1 MKRFLYANIAE
12 DIRKKIKDGYLNPG
26 DKLPSE
32 IELAKEYRVS
42 RSTLREAIKL
52 LQRDGILISKNGI
65 GTYVS
70 ENAPLIMENFLNNL
84 ISIGDLIKSFGFED
98 TQSHMRVYKSSP
110 RNEWR
115 EKLNLGEREGVTII
129 ERLREANGVG
139 ISYSYHIF
147 PESIAQ
153 DRFDENFKGSLI
165 KYLKEVMNI
174 EIAYSL
180 TEICAVEDTENE
192 KVTYYIGK
200 KILLFKQLHFDKR
213 DTPIFYSLDY
223 MNNNVLKFFI
233 RRENTFLS

>member
-1 MKRFLYANIAE
+1 MQRLLYVNIAE
-12 DIRKKIKDGYLNPG
+12 DIKKKIKDGYLNPG

-32 IELAKEYRVS
+32 IELAKEHRVS
-42 RSTLREAIKL
+42 RSTLREAIKM
-52 LQRDGILISKNGI
+52 LQREGILISKNGI

-70 ENAPLIMENFLNNL
+70 ENASLIMENFLNNL

-98 TQSHMRVYKSSP
+98 TQSHMRVYKAFP
-110 RNEWR
+110 QIEWR
-115 EKLNLGEREGVTII
+115 EKLNLREKERVDIV
-129 ERLREANGVG
+129 ERLREANGLG

-153 DRFDENFKGSLI
+153 GYFDENFKGSLI

-174 EIAYSL
+174 EIGYSL
-180 TEICAVEDTENE
+180 TEICAVEEAENE
-192 KVTYYIGK
+192 KVAHYIGK
-200 KILLFKQLHFDKR
+200 KILLFKQLHFDKK

-233 RRENTFLS
+233 RRENAFSS